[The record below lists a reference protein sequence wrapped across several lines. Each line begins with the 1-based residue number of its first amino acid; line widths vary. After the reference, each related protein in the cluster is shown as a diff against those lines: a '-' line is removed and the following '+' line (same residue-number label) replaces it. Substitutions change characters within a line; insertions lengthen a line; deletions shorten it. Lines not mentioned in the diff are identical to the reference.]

1 MLPSREIDICS
12 SLTGS
17 KLLQL
22 ESIMDRGINIAL
34 LPFTCPGVAT
44 SCFWNEITNAF
55 FPDVPKSFGRR
66 FVTSLL
72 MEQRGMWDK
81 RDNMGRGTTWDMG
94 QKVGTYVDNMR
105 VMAKQFHL
113 TFSSDQRQRYRY
125 LYNYIYL
132 FHFTSTTQHTLVI
145 L

>member
-1 MLPSREIDICS
+1 
-12 SLTGS
+12 
-17 KLLQL
+17 
-22 ESIMDRGINIAL
+22 
-34 LPFTCPGVAT
+34 
-44 SCFWNEITNAF
+44 
-55 FPDVPKSFGRR
+55 
-66 FVTSLL
+66 
-72 MEQRGMWDK
+72 MWGK

-125 LYNYIYL
+125 IYILYL
-132 FHFTSTTQHTLVI
+132 FYFTSTTQHTLVI